1 MCMELERQTSF
12 SLNEIFPDFK
22 VDDSLQIS
30 LRYSEKIWL
39 TLLAN
44 RDTAHSKY
52 ALFDKEFVVMNRRS
66 WLCLSEVSVIF
77 YFAGKVVA
85 GVLQHFY

>member
-1 MCMELERQTSF
+1 MRETGNQTSF

-52 ALFDKEFVVMNRRS
+52 ALFDKEFVAMNRRS
-66 WLCLSEVSVIF
+66 WLGLCEVSGIF
-77 YFAGKVVA
+77 KYDHKVVA
-85 GVLQHFY
+85 GIMQHFL